1 MPIILASASPRR
13 VELLS
18 RVFACF
24 DVVPSGASEA
34 SEGTPE
40 LRALAAAQAKVHA
53 VGATHSG
60 VVIGADTIVVAGE
73 TILGKPGSSEE
84 ARAMLELLS
93 GREHEVIT
101 GVCVLRTDSRTERTA
116 VEHTTVRFRTLLPA
130 EIDAYLASGEYAD
143 KAGAYGIQGRAAA
156 FVDRI
161 CGDYSNVIG
170 LPLSRLV
177 LLLRE
182 VGVAV

>member
-1 MPIILASASPRR
+1 M
-13 VELLS
+13 
-18 RVFACF
+18 
-24 DVVPSGASEA
+24 DEA
-34 SEGTPE
+34 SEGAPE
-40 LRALAAAQAKVHA
+40 QRALAAARAKAHG
-53 VGATHSG
+53 VGATHAG
-60 VVIGADTIVVAGE
+60 VVIGADTIVVAGGS
-73 TILGKPGSSEE
+73 ILGKPGSGDE
-84 ARAMLELLS
+84 ARAMLEILS

-101 GVCVLRTDSRTERTA
+101 GVCVLRTDSRAERTA
-116 VEHTTVRFRTLLPA
+116 VERTTVRFRALSPD
-130 EIDAYLASGEYAD
+130 EIDAYLAFGEYAD

-156 FVDRI
+156 FVDWI